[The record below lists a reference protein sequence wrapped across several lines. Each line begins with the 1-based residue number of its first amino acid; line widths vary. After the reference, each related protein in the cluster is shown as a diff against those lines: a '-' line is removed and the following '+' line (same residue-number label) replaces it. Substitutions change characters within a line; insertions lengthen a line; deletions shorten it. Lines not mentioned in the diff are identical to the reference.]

1 MSNHRRCLA
10 TVFATA
16 GAAGAIM
23 LAPVAA
29 AIPECAQ
36 TGPTTTLCSTNGS
49 AQLVTSP
56 PIQNGPYWG
65 WPYGG
70 GFGIS
75 IGGWGF
81 GW

>member
-1 MSNHRRCLA
+1 
-10 TVFATA
+10 
-16 GAAGAIM
+16 
-23 LAPVAA
+23 
-29 AIPECAQ
+29 
-36 TGPTTTLCSTNGS
+36 
-49 AQLVTSP
+49 VTSP
-56 PIQNGPYWG
+56 PVQNGPYWG